1 MWNMIWPII
10 VVVAS
15 NTLYNIC
22 SKSTPEKLNPFAS
35 LSVTYVVAA
44 VCAVSMYFITSGS
57 KNLFS
62 ELPSVNWTSF
72 VLGIAVVGLEFGFL
86 CVYRSGWNIS
96 TGHLVS
102 SIILACVLLIVGL
115 VVYKESISLRKL
127 IGMAVCAVGLVLI
140 TK

>member
-1 MWNMIWPII
+1 MLWPII

-62 ELPSVNWTSF
+62 ELSGVNWTSF

-115 VVYKESISLRKL
+115 VVYKESISPRKL